1 MPHFPVLVATLI
13 AGLVASGVTSGV
25 ASGFLATAAAAEVV
39 SRTPPPTQS
48 SPPRAPARGLSE
60 ATRLAAVYDTILQG
74 RFDPARDQLART
86 CPPAPLPAC
95 DTLREVALWWQ
106 IQQDQGSRALD
117 DEMERTA
124 TAAIEST
131 TRWTRREPQSAEAF
145 FYLAGAHAPLAQW
158 RVLRGERLAAARDG
172 KRIKD
177 ALERALQLDPSLQD
191 AWFGIGLY
199 HYYADVAPAA
209 LKFLRMLL
217 LLPGGDRV
225 EGLREMRRARDQG
238 QLLRGE
244 ADYQM
249 HWLYLWY
256 EHQPERGLDL
266 LQGLDARYPSNPL
279 FLQRIADI
287 EHVYFSDHAA
297 SARSWQTLLDRA
309 LANGTVLPSIA
320 EIRARIGLGG
330 ELTELSQPARALTI
344 LDPVLHRP
352 AAAPYG
358 ARALAQ
364 IARGDALTALGD
376 RSQAR
381 AAYNDA
387 ISSAPRDD
395 PDDVRTRARRALAR
409 LGSTP

>member
-1 MPHFPVLVATLI
+1 VPHSLVLIATLI
-13 AGLVASGVTSGV
+13 VGV
-25 ASGFLATAAAAEVV
+25 AATQT
-39 SRTPPPTQS
+39 S
-48 SPPRAPARGLSE
+48 RAPARGLTE
-60 ATRLAAVYDTILQG
+60 APRLAAVYDTILQG
-74 RFDPARDQLART
+74 RFDAARDQLART

-106 IQQDQGSRALD
+106 IQQDPSSRVVDAQ
-117 DEMERTA
+117 MERIAA
-124 TAAIEST
+124 TAIDST

-158 RVLRGERLAAARDG
+158 RVLRGDRLAAARDG

-177 ALERALQLDPSLQD
+177 ALERALELDPSLQD

-217 LLPGGDRV
+217 LLPGGDRA
-225 EGLREMRRARDQG
+225 EGLQEMLRAREQG

-256 EHQPERGLDL
+256 EHQPGRALDL
-266 LQGLDARYPSNPL
+266 LRGLDARYRSNPL
-279 FLQRIADI
+279 FLQRIAEV
-287 EHVYFSDHAA
+287 EHVYFSDHEA
-297 SARSWQTLLDRA
+297 SARTWQTLLDRA
-309 LANGTVLPSIA
+309 RAGGTALPSIA
-320 EIRARIGLGG
+320 EMRARIGLAG
-330 ELTELSQPARALTI
+330 ELNELSQPARALTI
-344 LDPVLHRP
+344 VDPVIRSTGS
-352 AAAPYG
+352 APYG

-364 IARGDALTALGD
+364 IARGDALAALGD

-381 AAYNDA
+381 AAYDDA
-387 ISSAPRDD
+387 IVSAPRDD
-395 PDDVRTRARRALAR
+395 PDDVRTRARHALAR
-409 LGSTP
+409 LGSR